1 MPTVVR
7 GGGAIT
13 GPALMR
19 EAEDGQLCGVQ
30 RGSLGRASVA
40 SAGWAAGSPAVKTG

>member
-1 MPTVVR
+1 MATAVC
-7 GGGAIT
+7 GGGAAT
-13 GPALMR
+13 GSTLLR

-40 SAGWAAGSPAVKTG
+40 SAG